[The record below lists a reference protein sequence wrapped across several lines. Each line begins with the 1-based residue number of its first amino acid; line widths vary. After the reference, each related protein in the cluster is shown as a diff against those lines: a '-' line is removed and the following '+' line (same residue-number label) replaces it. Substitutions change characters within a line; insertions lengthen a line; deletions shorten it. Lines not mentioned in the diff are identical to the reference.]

1 MNDLIIFAIFP
12 YISLLVAIIFS
23 LYRYFSDRF
32 SFSSFSS
39 QFLESKKLFYGS
51 IGWHYGIIVILFFH
65 ILVFLF
71 PDLIRNFLSKT
82 SNLYLFEISG
92 MGIAFFTILGL
103 SLLLFRRIID
113 RRIISLSTFFDY
125 LLLFLLLIQVLTGL
139 YIAIFKRWGALW
151 SLDTAV
157 PYLWSLLKFKPDI
170 SYIKNFPFLVK
181 LHFFNAFLLI
191 FIFPFTRLIHIF
203 TFPVRYILRP
213 YQVVVWNRR
222 R

>member
-1 MNDLIIFAIFP
+1 MNDLIFFAIFP

-65 ILVFLF
+65 ILGFLF

-92 MGIAFFTILGL
+92 MGIAFFTLLGL
-103 SLLLFRRIID
+103 SFLLSRRITD
-113 RRIISLSTFFDY
+113 LKIILSSTFFDY

-157 PYLWSLLKFKPDI
+157 PYLWSLIKFKPDI

-203 TFPVRYILRP
+203 TFPIRYIVRP
-213 YQVVVWNRR
+213 YQVVIWNRR